1 MIYTVT
7 LNPSID
13 YVVKMKSFKKGIT
26 NRSQSESYHIGG
38 KGINVSLILSELG
51 IRSTALGFA
60 AGFTGD
66 AIINGLE
73 NTRVN
78 ADFIRLEE
86 GLSRINIKIL
96 TDDESEIN
104 CQGPDISEDA
114 FNKLLEKTDK
124 IEDGDTLVLAGSI
137 PNTLGS
143 DAYVKILERL
153 KHKKISVVVDATK
166 RLLTNCL
173 RYKPFL
179 IKPNRQE
186 LSELFIKDIQSEQDV
201 IECAR
206 ELKKM
211 GAENVIVSLGKEGAV
226 LLDSN
231 NSVHRIGVLK
241 GKTRNTVGA
250 GDSMVAGFIAG
261 YDQSHN
267 YENALILGAACGIAT
282 AFSDGLAVKDEIIDA
297 YKRLCER

>member
-13 YVVKMKSFKKGIT
+13 YVVKLKSFKKGIT
-26 NRSQSESYHIGG
+26 NRTTGEHYNIGG
-38 KGINVSLILSELG
+38 KGINVSLILAELG
-51 IRSTALGFA
+51 IKSTALGFA

-66 AIINGLE
+66 AIVKGLE
-73 NTRVN
+73 NTGVKT
-78 ADFIRLEE
+78 DFIRLDD

-104 CQGPDISEDA
+104 CQGPDINEEA
-114 FNKLLEKTDK
+114 FNKLLEKTDA
-124 IEDGDTLVLAGSI
+124 ISDGDTLVLAGSI
-137 PNTLGS
+137 PDTLGS
-143 DAYVKILERL
+143 DAYVRILERL
-153 KHKKISVVVDATK
+153 KDKKIQIVVDATR

-173 RYKPFL
+173 KYRPFL

-186 LSELFIKDIQSEQDV
+186 LSQLFIKDILTEQDV

-211 GAENVIVSLGKEGAV
+211 GAENVIVSLGSEGAV
-226 LLDSN
+226 LLDAN
-231 NSVHRIGVLK
+231 GETHRIGIVK

-261 YDQSHN
+261 YDQSHD
-267 YENALILGAACGIAT
+267 YKKALTLGAACGIAT
-282 AFSDGLAVKDEIIDA
+282 AFSDGLAVKNEIIDVLN
-297 YKRLCER
+297 RLCDR

>member
-26 NRSQSESYHIGG
+26 NRTLGESYHIGG
-38 KGINVSLILSELG
+38 KGINVSMILSELG

-66 AIINGLE
+66 AIINGFE
-73 NTRVN
+73 NTRVK
-78 ADFIRLEE
+78 ADFIRLEH

-96 TDDESEIN
+96 TDAESEIN
-104 CQGPDISEDA
+104 CQGPDISEEA
-114 FNKLLEKTDK
+114 FAKLLEKTDGLQ
-124 IEDGDTLVLAGSI
+124 DGDTLVLAGSI
-137 PNTLGS
+137 PDTLGS
-143 DAYVKILERL
+143 DAYVRILERL
-153 KHKKISVVVDATK
+153 RDKNISVIVDATK

-173 RYKPFL
+173 KFKPFL

-186 LSELFIKDIQSEQDV
+186 LSELFLKDIRSEQDV
-201 IECAR
+201 IECAH

-211 GAENVIVSLGKEGAV
+211 GAENVIVSLGSEGAV

-231 NSVHRIGVLK
+231 GCVHRIGIVK

-261 YDQSHN
+261 YEQSHD
-267 YENALILGAACGIAT
+267 YDDALTLGAACGIAT
-282 AFSDGLAVKDEIIDA
+282 AFSDGLASKDEIIDI
-297 YKRLCER
+297 YGRLRSK